1 MSIQSLGVGSGL
13 DLESLVGQLLEA
25 ERKPKTD
32 ALDSREEN
40 VEAEI
45 SGIGKLK
52 SKLEDFQET
61 LDNLRSDTNLKGR
74 EPSINN
80 PSEGIEPFTAEAS
93 NSALEG
99 DYNIAVSQLASGSRL
114 ETADAADGGFTSSAA
129 SVLSAGTASLTFKID
144 STSDAFTI
152 NLNAGDSLED
162 LRNAINASDNNFGV
176 TASIIETG
184 TAIGGSKLV
193 FTSDTTGEG
202 NDLVIVN
209 DNDVAELNRVAT
221 TDSSEVAAYL
231 APVTSAQ
238 NAKATIDG
246 IDVESTTNKFENVIE
261 NVSFKASELSELASD
276 GVTFQT
282 SKLSIGF
289 DTEAVEETIREFVT
303 NFNALQ
309 AEIKLL
315 TKYGES
321 DLEDDGSLA
330 GDSLVR
336 GIQTGIN
343 NILFS
348 SVDSSSLGGLFQLG
362 IEYNDNNE
370 LEISSNDRIGLG
382 SGDDRLKSALSDNF
396 DDIASLFTD
405 KSQGIAV
412 RLYDYVEEYTSYSGL
427 LKSREDTAKD
437 QREQIF
443 DERLKLELRLAST
456 EQILR
461 DKYLNLDQTVAR
473 LNSTGSALLAS
484 LGS

>member
-1 MSIQSLGVGSGL
+1 MGVSSLGVGSGL
-13 DLESLVGQLLEA
+13 DLEGLVTQLLEA
-25 ERKPKTD
+25 QSKPKTA
-32 ALDSREEN
+32 ALDAREDS

-52 SKLEDFQET
+52 SKLEDFHKT
-61 LDNLRSDTNLKGR
+61 LDDLRSDTNLKGR
-74 EPSINN
+74 EPKIKN
-80 PSEGIEPFTAEAS
+80 PSSDVEPFKADAT

-99 DYNIAVSQLASGSRL
+99 DYNIAVTQLASGSRI
-114 ETADAADGGFTSSAA
+114 ETADAEFASSTD

-144 STSDAFTI
+144 AISKSFTI
-152 NLNAGDSLED
+152 DLSAGNSLED
-162 LRNAINASDNNFGV
+162 LRNAINSSDDNFGV
-176 TASIIETG
+176 TASIIDTG
-184 TAIGGSKLV
+184 TVAGGSKLV
-193 FTSDTTGEG
+193 FTSKTAGEG

-209 DNDVAELNRVAT
+209 NNDVAELNSLST
-221 TDSSEVAAYL
+221 TDSLEAATYL

-246 IDVESTTNKFENVIE
+246 IDVESKTNEFENVIE
-261 NVSFKASELSELASD
+261 NVSFEVSDLSEKD
-276 GVTFQT
+276 GATFKT

-289 DTEAVEETIREFVT
+289 DTEAVEKTLREFVT

-321 DLEDDGSLA
+321 DLEDDGALA

-348 SVDSSSLGGLFQLG
+348 AVDSSALGGLFQLG

-370 LEISSNDRIGLG
+370 LEISSSNRIGLG
-382 SGDDRLKSALSDNF
+382 SGEDRLKDALKDNF
-396 DDIASLFTD
+396 DDIAALFTD
-405 KSQGIAV
+405 ENQGIAV
-412 RLYDYVEEYTSYSGL
+412 RLYDYVEEYTSFSGL
-427 LKSREDTAKD
+427 LKSRENTAKD

-443 DERLKLELRLAST
+443 DERLTLELRLAST

-461 DKYLNLDQTVAR
+461 SKYLNLDQTVSR
-473 LNSTGSALLAS
+473 LNSTGSALLAA
-484 LGS
+484 LG

>member
-32 ALDSREEN
+32 ALNSREEN

-61 LDNLRSDTNLKGR
+61 LDSLRSNANLKGR

-80 PSEGIEPFTAEAS
+80 PSEGVEPFTAEAS

-99 DYNIAVSQLASGSRL
+99 DYNIAVSQLASGSRI
-114 ETADAADGGFTSSAA
+114 ETADAIDGGFDSSTDTL
-129 SVLSAGTASLTFKID
+129 LSAGTASLTFKID
-144 STSDAFTI
+144 ATSDSFSI

-162 LRNAINASDNNFGV
+162 FRNAINASNDNFGV
-176 TASIIETG
+176 TASIIVTG
-184 TAIGGSKLV
+184 TAVGGAKLV
-193 FTSDTTGEG
+193 FTSDTPGEG

-209 DNDVAELNRVAT
+209 DNDVAELDLVST
-221 TDSSEVAAYL
+221 TNSTEASTYL
-231 APVTSAQ
+231 TPVTFAQ

-246 IDVESTTNKFENVIE
+246 IDVESKTNKFESVIE
-261 NVSFKASELSELASD
+261 NVSFDASERSELESD
-276 GVTFQT
+276 GITFKT

-289 DTEAVEETIREFVT
+289 DKEAVEETIREFVK

-348 SVDSSSLGGLFQLG
+348 SVDSSALGGLFQVG
-362 IEYNDNNE
+362 IEYNDQGE
-370 LEISSNDRIGLG
+370 LEISSTDNIGLG
-382 SGDDRLKSALSDNF
+382 SGDDRLKEALNDNF
-396 DDIASLFTD
+396 DDIAALFTD
-405 KSQGIAV
+405 EKQGIAV
-412 RLYDYVEEYTSYSGL
+412 RLYDYVEEYTSFSGL
-427 LKSREDTAKD
+427 LKSRENTAKD

-443 DERLKLELRLAST
+443 DERLNLELRMAKT

-461 DKYLNLDQTVAR
+461 AKYLNLDQTVAR
-473 LNSTGSALLAS
+473 LNSTGSALLAT
-484 LGS
+484 LG

>member
-61 LDNLRSDTNLKGR
+61 LDNLRSDANLKGR

-80 PSEGIEPFTAEAS
+80 PSEGIEPFTADAS

-99 DYNIAVSQLASGSRL
+99 DYNIAVTQLASGSRI
-114 ETADAADGGFTSSAA
+114 ETADAIDGGFASSSA

-144 STSDAFTI
+144 ATSDSFTI
-152 NLNAGDSLED
+152 NLSAGDSLED
-162 LRNAINASDNNFGV
+162 LRNAINASNDNFGV
-176 TASIIETG
+176 TASIIDTG
-184 TAIGGSKLV
+184 TVNGGSKLV
-193 FTSDTTGEG
+193 FTSSTTGEG

-209 DNDVAELNRVAT
+209 DNDVAELNLVST
-221 TDSSEVAAYL
+221 TNSTEASTYL

-261 NVSFKASELSELASD
+261 NVSFEASELSELKAD
-276 GVTFQT
+276 GITFQT

-289 DTEAVEETIREFVT
+289 DKEAVEETIREFVS

-348 SVDSSSLGGLFQLG
+348 SVDSSSLGGLFQIG
-362 IEYNDNNE
+362 IEYNDQGE
-370 LEISSNDRIGLG
+370 LEISANDRIGLG
-382 SGDDRLKSALSDNF
+382 SGDDRLKDALDDNF
-396 DDIASLFTD
+396 DDIAALFTD
-405 KSQGIAV
+405 ESQGIAV

-443 DERLKLELRLAST
+443 DERLTLELRLANT

-473 LNSTGSALLAS
+473 LNSTGSALLAT

>member
-32 ALDSREEN
+32 ALNSREEN

-61 LDNLRSDTNLKGR
+61 LDKLRSESNLKGR

-99 DYNIAVSQLASGSRL
+99 DYNIAVSQLASGSRI
-114 ETADAADGGFTSSAA
+114 ETANAVDGGFASS
-129 SVLSAGTASLTFKID
+129 SDTVLSAGAASLTFKID
-144 STSDAFTI
+144 ATSDSFTI
-152 NLNAGDSLED
+152 NLTAGDSLED
-162 LRNAINASDNNFGV
+162 LRNAINASNDNFGV
-176 TASIIETG
+176 TASIIDTG
-184 TAIGGSKLV
+184 TVSGGAKLV
-193 FTSDTTGEG
+193 FTSNTPGDG

-209 DNDVAELNRVAT
+209 DNDVAELDLVST
-221 TDSSEVAAYL
+221 TNSTEAAVYL
-231 APVTSAQ
+231 TPVTSAQ

-246 IDVESTTNKFENVIE
+246 IAVESKTNKFENVIE
-261 NVSFKASELSELASD
+261 NVSFEASELSELKAD
-276 GVTFQT
+276 GINFQT

-289 DTEAVEETIREFVT
+289 DTEAVEETIREFVK

-348 SVDSSSLGGLFQLG
+348 AVDSSTLGGLFQLG

-370 LEISSNDRIGLG
+370 LEIGTNDKYGLG
-382 SGDDRLKSALSDNF
+382 SGEDRLKDALNDNF
-396 DDIASLFTD
+396 DEIAALFTD
-405 KSQGIAV
+405 ESQGIAV

-443 DERLKLELRLAST
+443 DERLTLELRLAKT

-473 LNSTGSALLAS
+473 LNSTGSALLAT

>member
-1 MSIQSLGVGSGL
+1 MPISSLGVGSGL
-13 DLESLVGQLLEA
+13 DLEGLVTQLLEA
-25 ERKPKTD
+25 ESVPKTA
-32 ALDSREEN
+32 ALNAREES

-61 LDNLRSDTNLKGR
+61 LDNLRSETNLKGR
-74 EPSINN
+74 EPSIKN
-80 PSEGIEPFTAEAS
+80 PSSDVEPFSAKAS

-99 DYNIAVSQLASGSRL
+99 DYNIAVTQLASGSRI
-114 ETADAADGGFTSSAA
+114 ETADAATGGFASSTAA
-129 SVLSAGTASLTFKID
+129 VLSAGTASLTFKID
-144 STSDAFTI
+144 ATSDSFSI
-152 NLNAGDSLED
+152 GLSAGDTLED
-162 LRNAINASDNNFGV
+162 LRNAINSSTNNFGV

-184 TAIGGSKLV
+184 TAAGGSKLV
-193 FTSDTTGEG
+193 FTSSTAGEG

-209 DNDVAELNRVAT
+209 DNDVAELNLVST
-221 TDSSEVAAYL
+221 TDSLGAAAYL
-231 APVTSAQ
+231 VPVTSAQ

-246 IDVESTTNKFENVIE
+246 IDVESKTNKFENVIE
-261 NVSFKASELSELASD
+261 NVSFDVSELSELDTD
-276 GVTFQT
+276 GVTYKT

-289 DTEAVEETIREFVT
+289 DQDAVEETIREFVT

-315 TKYGES
+315 TRYGES

-348 SVDSSSLGGLFQLG
+348 SVDSSSLGGLFQIG
-362 IEYNDNNE
+362 IEYNDHNE
-370 LEISSNDRIGLG
+370 LEISSSDNIGLG
-382 SGDDRLKSALSDNF
+382 SGDDRLQDALDNHF
-396 DDIASLFTD
+396 DDIAALFTD
-405 KSQGIAV
+405 ETQGIAS

-427 LKSREDTAKD
+427 LKSRVKAAKD

-443 DERLKLELRLAST
+443 DERLTLEMRLAGS

-461 DKYLNLDQTVAR
+461 AKYLNLDQTVSS
-473 LNSTGSALLAS
+473 LNATGAALLAS
-484 LGS
+484 LG

>member
-13 DLESLVGQLLEA
+13 DLESLVGQLLDA

-32 ALDSREEN
+32 ALNSREEN

-61 LDNLRSDTNLKGR
+61 LDSLRSNANLKGR

-80 PSEGIEPFTAEAS
+80 PSEGVEPFTAEAS

-99 DYNIAVSQLASGSRL
+99 DYNIAVSQLASGSRI
-114 ETADAADGGFTSSAA
+114 ETADAIDGGFDSSTDT
-129 SVLSAGTASLTFKID
+129 VLSAGTASLTFKID
-144 STSDAFTI
+144 ATSDSFSI

-162 LRNAINASDNNFGV
+162 LRNAINASNDNFGV
-176 TASIIETG
+176 TASIIDTG
-184 TAIGGSKLV
+184 TAVGGAKLV
-193 FTSDTTGEG
+193 FTSNTPGEG

-209 DNDVAELNRVAT
+209 FNDVAELDLVST
-221 TDSSEVAAYL
+221 TNSTEASTYL
-231 APVTSAQ
+231 TPVTFAQ
-238 NAKATIDG
+238 NAKANIDG
-246 IDVESTTNKFENVIE
+246 IAVESKTNKFENVIE
-261 NVSFKASELSELASD
+261 NVSFEASERSELESD
-276 GVTFQT
+276 GITFKT

-289 DTEAVEETIREFVT
+289 DKEAVEETIREFVK

-348 SVDSSSLGGLFQLG
+348 SVDSSALGGLFQVG
-362 IEYNDNNE
+362 IEYNDQGE
-370 LEISSNDRIGLG
+370 LEISSTDNIGLG
-382 SGDDRLKSALSDNF
+382 SGDDRLKEALNDNF
-396 DDIASLFTD
+396 DDIAALFTD
-405 KSQGIAV
+405 EKQGIAV
-412 RLYDYVEEYTSYSGL
+412 RLFDYVEEYTSFSGL
-427 LKSREDTAKD
+427 LKSRENTAKD

-443 DERLKLELRLAST
+443 DERLNLELRLAKT
-456 EQILR
+456 EEILR
-461 DKYLNLDQTVAR
+461 AKYLNLDQTVAR
-473 LNSTGSALLAS
+473 LNSTGSALLAT
-484 LGS
+484 LG